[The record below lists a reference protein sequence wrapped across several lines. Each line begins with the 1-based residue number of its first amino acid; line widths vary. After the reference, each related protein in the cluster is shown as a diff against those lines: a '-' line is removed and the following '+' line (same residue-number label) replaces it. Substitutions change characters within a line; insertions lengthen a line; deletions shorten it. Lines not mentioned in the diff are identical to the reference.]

1 MNEYQDDLCNALHG
15 MTKEEDES
23 TLAAFWGSIN
33 KDSAL
38 ATYLKRFYG
47 KKPR

>member
-1 MNEYQDDLCNALHG
+1 

-23 TLAAFWGSIN
+23 TLAALWSSIN

-38 ATYLKRFYG
+38 ATNLKRFYG